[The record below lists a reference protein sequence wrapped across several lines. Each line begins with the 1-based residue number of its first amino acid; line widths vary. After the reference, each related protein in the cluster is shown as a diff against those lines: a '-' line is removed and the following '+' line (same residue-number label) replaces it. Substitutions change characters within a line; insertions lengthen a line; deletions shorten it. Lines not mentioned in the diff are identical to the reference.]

1 MERVTSIRKITG
13 QNEDS
18 QDLMLQ
24 VRDRGL
30 CRQCEGC
37 VAFCTSMQY
46 EEIELQPD
54 GLPSYQNGSGC
65 SLDCGLCYMI
75 CPVTGDLK
83 NEVREMVSW
92 VPPHGRIMSAYVEN
106 GTNGNGRTREIPE
119 PLTGMLLHLF
129 DVGRIDGAIFT
140 TKAFSEGNGAW
151 LGTSRQEVMIMNEI
165 AGDKISDVI
174 KFSLPTYSE
183 ALVQARQKG
192 LKRLAFVGMPCE
204 IETTR
209 NMQVLGIIP
218 ADIIS
223 YRLGMFCL
231 TDSLSSKEQNIPGL
245 TGQELSACDLCHEF
259 SSELAD
265 ISLGFV
271 PGDSRSTV
279 LIRTSLGMEAFMG
292 AARRDMV
299 DVASIPENSQSM
311 QGIYE
316 LAARKKNLAKRTAVG
331 QESKIKENVV

>member
-1 MERVTSIRKITG
+1 MEREVLMPEIWG

-18 QDLMLQ
+18 QDLMLM
-24 VRDRGL
+24 VKDKGL

-37 VAFCTSMQY
+37 VSFCTSMQY
-46 EEIELQPD
+46 GGIELQPD

-75 CPVTGDLK
+75 CPVTENLQ
-83 NEVREMVSW
+83 NEAREMVSW
-92 VPPHGRIMSAYVEN
+92 IPPHGRIMGAYSEN
-106 GTNGNGRTREIPE
+106 GGNGNGRIQEIPE

-129 DVGRIDGAIFT
+129 DAGRIDGAVFT
-140 TKAFSEGNGAW
+140 NKVFHENNGAW
-151 LGTSRQEVMIMNEI
+151 LGTSRQEVMIMNEV
-165 AGDKISDVI
+165 AGDRVPDVI
-174 KFSLPTYSE
+174 KFSLPSYSE

-231 TDSLSSKEQNIPGL
+231 TDSLSSQNQNIPGGA
-245 TGQELSACDLCHEF
+245 GQELSACDLCPEF
-259 SSELAD
+259 SAELAD

-271 PGDSRSTV
+271 PGDARSTV
-279 LIRTSLGMEAFMG
+279 LIRTSEGWDAFMG
-292 AARRDMV
+292 AARRNMV
-299 DVASIPENSQSM
+299 DVSSIPESSQSM

-316 LAARKKNLAKRTAVG
+316 LASRKKNLAKKSAVG
-331 QESKIKENVV
+331 QESKIKEDVV